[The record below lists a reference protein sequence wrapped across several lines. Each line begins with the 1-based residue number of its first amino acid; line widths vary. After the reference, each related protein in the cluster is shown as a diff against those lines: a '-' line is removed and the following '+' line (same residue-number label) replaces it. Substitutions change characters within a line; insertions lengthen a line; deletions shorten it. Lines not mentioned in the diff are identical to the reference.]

1 MVNLIHFSD
10 LHVGS
15 GDFVPEYLDNV
26 IEYINKQNPD
36 FVVCTGD
43 LVHKGRL
50 SEYAQVKP
58 YLDRIKPTMMVIPGN
73 HEFKYSGIILFENMI
88 GPRRSKLILNEL
100 DTIVVGACS
109 GRDGMSDG
117 EIGDEQMLWLAKQ
130 FNKPI
135 ENRIVALHHHLISV
149 PYSGRKFSICRDAGE
164 LIEFAQLFE
173 IDLVLMGHK
182 HIPHA
187 YVIGP
192 TTFLYCGTSA
202 STKVRAK
209 ESPSFNYITIDEGDI
224 TVEIVD
230 SISLEKQLLLKKED
244 GKTEYVRP
252 RKTRIEHI
260 INSSIFN
267 EHQLDSSFYGK
278 KS

>member
-1 MVNLIHFSD
+1 MRLCHISD
-10 LHVGS
+10 FHVGS

-26 IEYINKQNPD
+26 INYINDYKPD
-36 FVVCTGD
+36 LVVCTGD

-50 SEYAQVKP
+50 AEYKEVIP
-58 YLDRIKPTMMVIPGN
+58 YLDRIEPKMMVIPGN

-88 GPRRSKLILNEL
+88 GPRCSKLILNDL
-100 DTIVVGACS
+100 DAIVVGACS

-117 EIGDEQMLWLAKQ
+117 EIGDEQMLWLSKQ
-130 FNKPI
+130 FNKPL
-135 ENRIVALHHHLISV
+135 ENRIIALHHHLISV

-164 LIEFAQLFE
+164 VIEFAQLFE

-209 ESPSFNYITIDEGDI
+209 ESPSFNLIEIDKGDI
-224 TVEIVD
+224 LVEIMD
-230 SISLEKQLLLKKED
+230 SVNLKKQLLLKKED
-244 GKTEYVRP
+244 GEIEYVRP

-260 INSSIFN
+260 INSGVFK
-267 EHQLDSSFYGK
+267 EHQFERI
-278 KS
+278 